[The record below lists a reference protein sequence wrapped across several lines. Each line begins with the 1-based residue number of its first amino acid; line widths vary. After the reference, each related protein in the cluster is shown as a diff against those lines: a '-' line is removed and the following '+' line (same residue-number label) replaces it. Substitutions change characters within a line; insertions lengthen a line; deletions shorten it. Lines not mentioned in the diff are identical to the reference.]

1 MNETMKNRTNKTI
14 KKGTN
19 KRMEKRMSEKL
30 KNKKIKRNG
39 EKSQWCAKSEREKR
53 ERREVQY
60 NYIIV
65 QKLHEN

>member
-1 MNETMKNRTNKTI
+1 MNETTKNRTNKTM

-30 KNKKIKRNG
+30 KNKIIKRNG
-39 EKSQWCAKSEREKR
+39 KKSQWCAKSEREKR
-53 ERREVQY
+53 QRREVQY